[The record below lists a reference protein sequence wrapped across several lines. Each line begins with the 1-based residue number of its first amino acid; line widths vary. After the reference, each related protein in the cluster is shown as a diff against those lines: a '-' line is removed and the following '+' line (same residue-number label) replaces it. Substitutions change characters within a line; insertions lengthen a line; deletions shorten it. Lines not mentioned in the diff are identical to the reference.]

1 MANGEVLTTSRFYLE
16 IDGMTELVVKKVSG
30 LQITLDAAGDMK
42 SYGVTKGGKSQMQ
55 ATVTGVTTGTITVE
69 YVATVDGKQLHDW
82 YRKSHPSTGPMAG
95 GVSDDKGARKTA
107 KLSAYNQGD
116 AQQKDAA
123 RWEFTGVFP
132 KSYKT
137 SKMEPGAAAL
147 FTETVEFVYETC
159 HRVV

>member
-1 MANGEVLTTSRFYLE
+1 MAKGEVLTTSRFYLE

-69 YVATVDGKQLHDW
+69 YVATVDGKELHDW
-82 YRKSHPSTGPMAG
+82 YRKSHPASGPMSG
-95 GVSDDKGARKTA
+95 GTSKDQGARKTA
-107 KLSAYNQGD
+107 KLSAYNQGGG
-116 AQQKDAA
+116 ADAA

-132 KSYKT
+132 KTYKT

-159 HRVV
+159 HRIV